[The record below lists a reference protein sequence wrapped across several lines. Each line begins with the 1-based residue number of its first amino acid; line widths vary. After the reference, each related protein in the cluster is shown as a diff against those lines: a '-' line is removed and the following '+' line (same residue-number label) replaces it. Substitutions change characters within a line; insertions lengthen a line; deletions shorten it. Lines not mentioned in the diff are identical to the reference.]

1 MKMELKLNDYAGLTS
16 SEAPMRLSLS
26 CLHHSNTNRRDGFQ
40 TMTPSPEQDMICRSM
55 KALEEFTGWVDW
67 NTHMRGGRRQL
78 HKLIATALA
87 ALQGHVKLEH
97 LTNPICIVS

>member
-16 SEAPMRLSLS
+16 SEAPMRLKFVMFAPFK
-26 CLHHSNTNRRDGFQ
+26 HQPEGWISNHDT
-40 TMTPSPEQDMICRSM
+40 SPEQDMICRSM

-67 NTHMRGGRRQL
+67 NTRMRGGRRQL

-87 ALQGHVKLEH
+87 ALQGHVKLGH